1 MFEEPFQV
9 VLIDTQAFNTMAKV
23 NSIFKFEYLQFL
35 FNRVEEE
42 YIMIYRVDILVLK
55 CVFAWVVLSM
65 HAAQD
70 PAACDSK
77 SEKAQSWLP

>member
-1 MFEEPFQV
+1 MFEELFQV
-9 VLIDTQAFNTMAKV
+9 VLIDTQAFNTMAEV
-23 NSIFKFEYLQFL
+23 NSIKFEYSQFL
-35 FNRVEEE
+35 FNRVEE

-77 SEKAQSWLP
+77 SEKAQSWPPR